1 MGGMV
6 DAERPLIALNGTQP
20 DEGEP
25 GLRLHHRYSEA
36 VLRAGGLPVALPAVG
51 GPRDVARV
59 LERVDGLVLCGGD
72 DFDTARLGLGP
83 THSAAV
89 LTPAPKQDYD
99 LALAR
104 AAVEAGLPTLG
115 ICYGMQCLGLV
126 AGGGL
131 LQHLPED
138 RPGCQEH
145 AGGVEHTVRVP
156 PGSKLAAALGVASLP
171 VISRHH
177 QALSE
182 VAAPWRVTATDGE
195 GLVEAIEQP
204 TLPFTVGVQWHPELS
219 PEGSAHDRLFRALV
233 HAASL
238 RRAEHLYTRSR
249 S

>member
-1 MGGMV
+1 MGDMV

-25 GLRLHHRYSEA
+25 

-51 GPRDVARV
+51 GPRDVERV

-83 THSAAV
+83 THPKAV
-89 LTPAPKQDYD
+89 LTPSAKQDYD
-99 LALAR
+99 LALTR

-115 ICYGMQCLGLV
+115 ICYGMQCLGII
-126 AGGGL
+126 GGGEL

-145 AGGVEHTVRVP
+145 AGGVEHEVQVP
-156 PGSKLAAALGVASLP
+156 AGSKLAAALGVASLP

-177 QALSE
+177 QALSG
-182 VAAPWRVTATDGE
+182 VPAPWRVTAADQE
-195 GLVEAIEQP
+195 GLVEAIEHP

-238 RRAEHLYTRSR
+238 RRAEHLYARSR
-249 S
+249 T